1 MVVKSEN
8 YWVKDLSLSN
18 IGRKKIYWAEH
29 EMPVLRMIMER
40 FSKEK
45 PLKNVRIGACLHITK
60 ETAVLVKTLREGGA
74 EVYLCASNPL
84 STQDEIAAA
93 LVKDG
98 FNVFGWRGMGQEEYY
113 ECIGYVLANKPN
125 ITIDDGADLVTSV
138 HKIYY
143 DIASREIT
151 YVKKIVGGL
160 EEELFKYLIG
170 GSEETTTGVY
180 RLRSLSREGKLLY
193 PVIAVNDALSKSL
206 FDNPVG
212 TGQSALDGI
221 IRATNTLIAGKEVV
235 VVGFGRVGSGI
246 AYRARGLGA
255 IVTVVEANPINALRA
270 AMEGFRVE
278 PMYTASRHGD
288 IFITATGNINVI
300 RKEHFNFMKDGVLLA
315 NAGHFDVE
323 ISKKD
328 LEELSTQVERVTE
341 CITTYILKDGRRINL
356 LANGRLVNL
365 ACAEGHPSAVMDMSF
380 SLQALSAEYLI
391 NNCGRLPKDVINVP
405 KEIDLIVASL
415 KLKSMGIELEE
426 LTDEQK
432 KYLESW
438 HLGT

>member
-1 MVVKSEN
+1 M
-8 YWVKDLSLSN
+8 KDLSLSS
-18 IGRKKIYWAEH
+18 IGEKKIYWAER
-29 EMPVLRMIMER
+29 EMPVLGMIRER

-45 PLKNVRIGACLHITK
+45 PFKNIRIGACLHITK

-84 STQDEIAAA
+84 STQDEVAAA

-98 FNVFGWRGMGQEEYY
+98 FNVFGWRGMNQKEYY
-113 ECIGYVLANKPN
+113 ECIGHVLASRPN
-125 ITIDDGADLVTSV
+125 ITIDDGADLVSSI

-143 DIASREIT
+143 NIPSGEIAYVLDIIGGMKEEI
-151 YVKKIVGGL
+151 L
-160 EEELFKYLIG
+160 ENVVG

-180 RLRSLSREGKLLY
+180 RLRALSREGRLLY
-193 PVIAVNDALSKSL
+193 PIIAVNDALSKSL
-206 FDNPVG
+206 FDNPIG
-212 TGQSALDGI
+212 TGQSALDGV

-235 VVGFGRVGSGI
+235 IVGFGRVGSGI

-255 IVTVVEANPINALRA
+255 RVTIVEVDPINALKA
-270 AMEGFRVE
+270 VMDGFRVE
-278 PMYTASRHGD
+278 SMSTASRHGD

-300 RKEHFNFMKDGVLLA
+300 RREHFNVMKDGVILA

-328 LEELSTQVERVTE
+328 LEELSVKVERVTD

-356 LANGRLVNL
+356 LADGRLVNL

-380 SLQALSAEYLI
+380 SLQALSAEYLVR
-391 NNCGRLPKDVINVP
+391 NRGKLPKDVINVP
-405 KEIDLIVASL
+405 REIDLTVASL
-415 KLKSMGIELEE
+415 KLKSMGVELEE
-426 LTDEQK
+426 LTEEQK

-438 HLGT
+438 YLGT